1 MDLSSFNDFPRR
13 APAGGPAG
21 MNLKN
26 EKIKFPNKK
35 MNLKNKIF
43 RNAEKIF

>member
-1 MDLSSFNDFPRR
+1 MRKNLLSSFNDFPSR

-26 EKIKFPNKK
+26 EKIKFPK
-35 MNLKNKIF
+35 MLDESK
-43 RNAEKIF
+43 E

>member
-35 MNLKNKIF
+35 NESKKLNF
-43 RNAEKIF
+43 